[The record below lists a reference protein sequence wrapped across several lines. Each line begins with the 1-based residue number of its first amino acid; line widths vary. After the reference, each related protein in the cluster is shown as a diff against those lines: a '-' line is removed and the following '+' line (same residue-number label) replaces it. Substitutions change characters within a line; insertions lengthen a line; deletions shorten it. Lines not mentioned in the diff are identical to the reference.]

1 MFNRNNPYKGSPLK
15 DLPAARNTQGG
26 NPDRP
31 PFNHEEHAKRI
42 RAMVADLNDAVEA
55 AHRNEM
61 FVLVQIE
68 QPSLAT
74 MQPAQIIAVVGALL

>member
-1 MFNRNNPYKGSPLK
+1 MSNNPYRGVPPVRTQTLEVKHHNLKGEPV
-15 DLPAARNTQGG
+15 
-26 NPDRP
+26 
-31 PFNHEEHAKRI
+31 FNHEEHAKRI

-61 FVLVQIE
+61 FVLVQID

-74 MQPAQIIAVVGALL
+74 MRPAQIIAVIGALL